1 MNIEHKDIDKF
12 IPFGEALRGFA
23 NQKFI
28 SAYELQTILKERGV
42 FVLNADKDYLVPILQ
57 TLMLSPAEF
66 DKIRDA
72 FSRREDSEKKISRE
86 ISFLADSILFQSE
99 MMAVNIKEYLISHL
113 PTCELAQPITFAQ
126 HNGNPNHIIAPFQI
140 KFAMI

>member
-86 ISFLADSILFQSE
+86 ISFPADSILFHQKIIRAKKQCLTDKFVI
-99 MMAVNIKEYLISHL
+99 AVCRVNDHFCVK
-113 PTCELAQPITFAQ
+113 CLAPQQLKGF
-126 HNGNPNHIIAPFQI
+126 
-140 KFAMI
+140 

>member
-57 TLMLSPAEF
+57 TLMLSPSECIF
-66 DKIRDA
+66 SQRRLRKENLTRDI
-72 FSRREDSEKKISRE
+72 IS
-86 ISFLADSILFQSE
+86 
-99 MMAVNIKEYLISHL
+99 
-113 PTCELAQPITFAQ
+113 
-126 HNGNPNHIIAPFQI
+126 G
-140 KFAMI
+140 